1 MTVTPCGRLVRE
13 FLHEFATVGR
23 EIGPHRARPQCSER
37 PTCPHHAID
46 MVGAGE
52 RGQQDVGRRS
62 DGCDVGG
69 GAATGGDDLGH
80 RLGPEIK
87 GDDVVTGIDQVEAH
101 GQTHVAEADE
111 TDGFRGSCFRHGR
124 S

>member
-1 MTVTPCGRLVRE
+1 
-13 FLHEFATVGR
+13 
-23 EIGPHRARPQCSER
+23 
-37 PTCPHHAID
+37 

-111 TDGFRGSCFRHGR
+111 TDGFRGSRFRHGR